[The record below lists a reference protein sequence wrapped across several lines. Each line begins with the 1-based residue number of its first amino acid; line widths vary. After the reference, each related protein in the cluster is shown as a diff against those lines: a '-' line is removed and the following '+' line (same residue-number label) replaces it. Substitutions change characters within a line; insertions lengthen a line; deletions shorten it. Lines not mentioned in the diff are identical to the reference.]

1 MTALLE
7 ETIERLRRQ
16 PEDVRNL
23 AAQLL
28 SDAMDGEAEW
38 DRLFADPRS
47 EAWLD
52 RKVEEVRAALAAGE
66 TTDFDPNDLPP

>member
-1 MTALLE
+1 MTALLDE
-7 ETIERLRRQ
+7 AIERLRRQ
-16 PEDVRNL
+16 PEDVQEL

-28 SDAMDGEAEW
+28 RDAMDGEAEW

-52 RKVEEVRAALAAGE
+52 REAAKVRAALAAGE
-66 TTDFDPNDLPP
+66 TTDFDPEDLPP

>member
-1 MTALLE
+1 MTALLD
-7 ETIERLRRQ
+7 ETIERLKRQ
-16 PEDVRNL
+16 PEDVQNL

-28 SDAMDGEAEW
+28 RDAMDGEAEW

-52 RKVEEVRAALAAGE
+52 REVAKVRAALAAGE
-66 TTDFDPNDLPP
+66 TTDFDPEDLPP